1 MSADLYDSAI
11 VVSILAATL
20 RTMTPLLF
28 SAMGELVTQRAGI
41 WNMSVEGAMLSGAF
55 AAYIVIATTG
65 SPVLALLAAILA
77 GMMVSLLN
85 AILTASL
92 KVDHFVAGLALN
104 LLAAGLTL
112 FWFRAFISG
121 RGQPTFDGLA
131 PPDWALADL
140 PVLGPILFAQRPLTW
155 LAFLCVPLVWFLL
168 YRTRQGLELR
178 CLGENPAVLD
188 FKGVNVVARQ
198 YAASLFGGA
207 MTGLGGGFLILA
219 FSDRFLPDITAGRGW
234 LVRRGDHRRRL
245 ATPGRARRG
254 HRFRVSRSAGDPCA
268 GARPWSAAPAVP
280 RCSLYRI
287 AVAADPPAPS
297 RQATGAPGRG
307 FTVEASD
314 DAASEPAAGPAV
326 FPRAARSGGLCR
338 FFAARR
344 AGLAAIGGDVVR
356 GFAGLF

>member
-234 LVRRGDHRRRL
+234 LVVVAIIAGGWRPLGVLAAVTVFAFLEALAIHAQVLGLGLPHQLFLAAPYIASLLLLTHLRHRDRQPALLGEVYRRGER
-245 ATPGRARRG
+245 
-254 HRFRVSRSAGDPCA
+254 
-268 GARPWSAAPAVP
+268 
-280 RCSLYRI
+280 
-287 AVAADPPAPS
+287 
-297 RQATGAPGRG
+297 
-307 FTVEASD
+307 
-314 DAASEPAAGPAV
+314 
-326 FPRAARSGGLCR
+326 
-338 FFAARR
+338 
-344 AGLAAIGGDVVR
+344 
-356 GFAGLF
+356 